1 MASLIGYGATYLD
14 RFIVSYLMN
23 LSLLGIYNFA
33 LLIPSAISFIIGP
46 FSTILLPKLSEM
58 YRRGE

>member
-33 LLIPSAISFIIGP
+33 LLISSAISFIIGP

-58 YRRGE
+58 YRMGE